1 MNSVEDQVRAATRAQ
16 ASAMRAVAVEEGMI
30 PLRLY
35 GWNKVI
41 GGLTTVE
48 EVVRVTASDLEM
60 SDE

>member
-1 MNSVEDQVRAATRAQ
+1 MRAAAVED
-16 ASAMRAVAVEEGMI
+16 GMI

-41 GGLTTVE
+41 DGVTTVE
-48 EVVRVTASDLEM
+48 EVVRVTESDLEM